1 MIKILI
7 ADDQELIRQS
17 LKMMLSGVE
26 DFEVTDTVSNGTDV
40 IRSVRENRP
49 DVILM
54 DVRMPKMDGV
64 VCTQIIK
71 ENTPEIKI
79 IILTTFDDDEYVFN
93 AIKNGA
99 SGYMLKGVSFEELT
113 ESIRKVYNGT
123 AIINDDI
130 ANKVL
135 RLFSEMAKSKES
147 VSVDDQAFNDIKD
160 GEWAIIDGLVQGMS
174 NKEIAAKLN
183 FSEGTVRNSLSMILS
198 KLGLKNRTQLAIW
211 AVQPDVISKRSDRRD
226 KA

>member
-17 LKMMLSGVE
+17 LKMMLNGVD
-26 DFEVTDTVSNGTDV
+26 DFEVTGTVSNGTDV
-40 IRSVRENRP
+40 IRSVRENKP

-64 VCTQIIK
+64 VCTQVIK
-71 ENTPEIKI
+71 ENSPEIKI

-99 SGYMLKGVSFEELT
+99 SGYLLKGVSFEELT
-113 ESIRKVYNGT
+113 EAIRKVYNGT

-135 RLFSEMAKSKES
+135 RLFSEMARSKDSME
-147 VSVDDQAFNDIKD
+147 VDDKLLDDIKD
-160 GEWAIIDGLVQGMS
+160 SEWDIIDGLVQGLS
-174 NKEIAAKLN
+174 NKEIANKLN
-183 FSEGTVRNSLSMILS
+183 FSEGTVRNSLSIILN
-198 KLGLKNRTQLAIW
+198 KLGMKNRTQLAIW
-211 AVQPDVISKRSDRRD
+211 AVQSDVISKRHS
-226 KA
+226 KEKQN